1 MDVDDGDGGD
11 GVLVMGDGALILVA
25 CCLLLAACCLL
36 LAACCLSTCCLGLLS
51 VIVIVICEQNFGV
64 YEFLFSA
71 AGIPEQKEEKA
82 SKRSQPVAMF
92 PCFSLPA
99 VCARA
104 IQKVELGI
112 WIQCYGKFS
121 CETHFAVFR
130 VFRKPW

>member
-1 MDVDDGDGGD
+1 MYLLFVIYGLYFSF
-11 GVLVMGDGALILVA
+11 VLSKISAIGIP
-25 CCLLLAACCLL
+25 
-36 LAACCLSTCCLGLLS
+36 
-51 VIVIVICEQNFGV
+51 F
-64 YEFLFSA
+64 FSA
-71 AGIPEQKEEKA
+71 AGIPEQKEEKT

-121 CETHFAVFR
+121 CETHFAIFR